1 MGRWGRQAGEMDM
14 MQLAQAVDHLPSGFE
29 VMRAEACA
37 EGYRHLERLG
47 VDWASRAMRFDREGE
62 ALFGAHMD
70 GLPAGVGG
78 LTIEA
83 ASPGAFRMRRIYVR
97 PLFRRQGI
105 GGRLALVLI
114 ERAFRN
120 GELVT
125 VNAGSDDAAAFW
137 EALGFAPNLRDG
149 YTHSLHRPRS

>member
-1 MGRWGRQAGEMDM
+1 
-14 MQLAQAVDHLPSGFE
+14 
-29 VMRAEACA
+29 
-37 EGYRHLERLG
+37 
-47 VDWASRAMRFDREGE
+47 
-62 ALFGAHMD
+62 
-70 GLPAGVGG
+70 
-78 LTIEA
+78 
-83 ASPGAFRMRRIYVR
+83 MRRIYVR

-149 YTHSLHRPRS
+149 YTHSLHRPRSWVSDELARQAWTSIKSRSRCDHTFGPGRSCHANP